1 MRYIHPKIQHVIDE
15 SMITLLKPKHPT
27 SEFGGDFDIQ
37 YSNMSISTYKI
48 ICNNLKI
55 TSDHVLSNH
64 VVVSL
69 TQTFWLLNFSNF
81 H

>member
-1 MRYIHPKIQHVIDE
+1 MARMSRPMSNSQHEIYIRKNQHVIDE

-48 ICNNLKI
+48 IWNNLKI
-55 TSDHVLSNH
+55 T
-64 VVVSL
+64 
-69 TQTFWLLNFSNF
+69 
-81 H
+81 